1 MTAPPLFL
9 ERLPTPTAL
18 VDLPRLQANCRR
30 MAERADRLG
39 VRLRPHVKT
48 HKTAEVARLQLAGRA
63 TAITVS
69 TLAEARFFADQG
81 VPDITYA
88 VPIAPHRLPAA
99 LELVRRLE
107 RFTLTLDHPRVAAA
121 AEEAAAAAG
130 LRLGVMLEVD
140 CGAHRSGVD
149 PASPEAVALAAQ
161 VAASP
166 HLELRGLLTHAG
178 HAYACRSL
186 EEVAAVAGQERE
198 VTVALARAL
207 RQAGITVGEVSVGS
221 TPTLCAVDHLTGV
234 DEVRPGNYVFFDAFQ
249 AAMGSCALEECAFT
263 VLATVVGCYPG
274 RRTLVVDAGALAL
287 SKDAGPTHLDPHCGF
302 GVVCSAAECRPLPD
316 LRLASLTQ
324 EHGTVRV
331 RTPQAAAAFPP
342 GSRLRIIPNHS
353 CLAAAC
359 FDLYH
364 VVDGERVLDLWRP
377 CRGW

>member
-1 MTAPPLFL
+1 MAAPPLSL
-9 ERLPTPTAL
+9 EHLPTPTGL
-18 VDLPRLQANCRR
+18 VDLPRLQANCLR

-63 TAITVS
+63 TSITVS
-69 TLAEARFFADQG
+69 TLAEARFFAERGFAD
-81 VPDITYA
+81 VLYA
-88 VPIAPHRLPAA
+88 VPITPQRLPAA
-99 LELVRRLE
+99 LELARRLE

-121 AEEAAAAAG
+121 AAEAAASAD

-140 CGAHRSGVD
+140 CGAHRCGVD

-166 HLELRGLLTHAG
+166 RLELRGLLTHAG
-178 HAYACRSL
+178 HAYACPSL
-186 EEVAAVAGQERE
+186 AEVAAVAGQERE
-198 VTVALARAL
+198 VTVTLARAL
-207 RQAGITVGEVSVGS
+207 RQAGVGVGEVSVGS
-221 TPTLCAVDHLTGV
+221 TPTICAVDHLTGV

-249 AAMGSCALEECAFT
+249 AAMGSCGLEECAFT
-263 VLATVVGCYPG
+263 VLTTVVGCYPE

-302 GVVCSAAECRPLPD
+302 GVVCGAADCSPLPG
-316 LRLASLTQ
+316 LHLASLTQ
-324 EHGTVRV
+324 EHGTVRA
-331 RTPQAAAAFPP
+331 RTPQVAAAFPP
-342 GSRLRIIPNHS
+342 GARLRIIPNHS

-359 FDLYH
+359 FDVYH
-364 VVDGERVLDLWRP
+364 VVDGDRVLDLWRP